1 MMFYLI
7 FLSLMACKKT
17 PSVDCNSP
25 TNDLSLCKELIIGKW
40 EWVRT
45 VTQIDTSAT
54 FTPKSLG
61 HTVQFNFNSN
71 GIVESFLDGQFRD
84 TSSYEFYDGSKYSKL
99 DSGKTYLRMK
109 GCTYNGL
116 ISFYTYSRDVR
127 VKVCDDSLY
136 LPYEAL
142 IYHTGNDFYSKVK

>member
-1 MMFYLI
+1 MMYSLI
-7 FLSLMACKKT
+7 LLWLMACNKT

-25 TNDLSLCKELIIGKW
+25 TNDLALCKKLIIGKW

-45 VTQIDTSAT
+45 VTRIDTSAT
-54 FTPKSLG
+54 YTPKSVG
-61 HTVQFNFNSN
+61 HIVQFKFNSN
-71 GIVESFLDGQFRD
+71 GIVESYLDGQFRD
-84 TSSYEFYDGSKYSKL
+84 TSSYELFDGSQYSKL
-99 DSGKTYLRMK
+99 DSGITYLKMK

-116 ISFYTYSRDVR
+116 ISFFTYPRYVR

-142 IYHTGNDFYSKVK
+142 VYHTGNDFYSKVK

>member
-1 MMFYLI
+1 MMYSLI
-7 FLSLMACKKT
+7 FLSLMACNKT

-25 TNDLSLCKELIIGKW
+25 TNDLALCKRLIIGKW

-45 VTQIDTSAT
+45 VTRIDTSAT
-54 FTPKSLG
+54 YTPKSLG
-61 HTVQFNFNSN
+61 HTVRYKFNSN
-71 GIVESFLDGQFRD
+71 GIVDFFVDGQLKD

-99 DSGKTYLRMK
+99 DSGITYLRMK
-109 GCTYNGL
+109 GCSYRDN
-116 ISFYTYSRDVR
+116 ISFFTYSRDVR

-142 IYHTGNDFYSKVK
+142 IYHTGNDFYSKIK